1 MTQIGNTGLRIR
13 LAQLNFKIGDFEGNT
28 AKMAQSLFEAKTEG
42 IDLVVFSELATSGY
56 CPDDLLDYAHFVERC
71 EQALD
76 AVAQC
81 CFGIAAIVGSVQI
94 NPEPHGRRLIN
105 TAAFLAHGRIQE
117 SVSKTLLPSYD
128 VFSEHRYFEPA
139 QDTKIVEYKGV
150 KLGLAI
156 CEDLWDIY
164 NDFQYRVSP
173 GQRLKDLGAEI
184 IINPSASPFQLGKQS
199 LRNRVF
205 AGQLNR
211 FGLPVL
217 YVNQVGFHTELLFDG
232 ASRAV
237 GHGGQVLVQLPCF
250 EEATADV
257 QLNFGLLTTESQLGL
272 PLETDDI
279 PLLHRALVFALQD
292 YFSKMG
298 FQKATLGASGGIDSA
313 VVQCLAVEALGAEN
327 VSVLLMPSE
336 YSSDHSVTDAV
347 ALSENLGNAY
357 TKLNIA
363 PIYNSLLQQLE
374 PVFGDSPFGLAEE
387 NLQARTRGV
396 LLMATSNKTGAIL
409 LNTSNKSEL
418 AVGYSTLYG
427 DLCGSL
433 SVLGDV
439 YKQQVYALAQY
450 INREKEIIPNHII
463 TKAPSAE
470 LRPGQKDS
478 DSLPDYS
485 ILDEIIRKYIEDQQ
499 GAQEII
505 ADGYDPNT
513 VNKVLQLIN
522 GAEYKRYQAPPIV
535 RVSKKSFGKGRRM
548 PLVAQY

>member
-1 MTQIGNTGLRIR
+1 
-13 LAQLNFKIGDFEGNT
+13 LAQ
-28 AKMAQSLFEAKTEG
+28 
-42 IDLVVFSELATSGY
+42 
-56 CPDDLLDYAHFVERC
+56 
-71 EQALD
+71 
-76 AVAQC
+76 
-81 CFGIAAIVGSVQI
+81 
-94 NPEPHGRRLIN
+94 
-105 TAAFLAHGRIQE
+105 GRIQE

-139 QDTKIVEYKGV
+139 QDTKIVEFKGV

-164 NDFQYRVSP
+164 NDFQYRISP

-237 GHGGQVLVQLPCF
+237 GHGGQVLVQLPFF
-250 EEATADV
+250 EEASADV

-272 PLETDDI
+272 PLEMDDI

-292 YFSKMG
+292 YFRKMG

-313 VVQCLAVEALGAEN
+313 VGQCLAVEALGAEN
-327 VSVLLMPSE
+327 VTVLLMPSE
-336 YSSDHSVTDAV
+336 FSSDHSVSDAV
-347 ALSENLGNAY
+347 ALSENLGNEY
-357 TKLNIA
+357 KKLDIA
-363 PIYNSLLQQLE
+363 PIYNTLLQQLE

-387 NLQARTRGV
+387 NLQARTRGL

-433 SVLGDV
+433 SLLGDV
-439 YKQQVYALAQY
+439 YKQQVYALAHY
-450 INREKEIIPNHII
+450 INRENEIIPEHII

-485 ILDEIIRKYIEDQQ
+485 ILDEIIRKYVEDQQ

-513 VNKVLQLIN
+513 VNKVLQMIN

>member
-1 MTQIGNTGLRIR
+1 
-13 LAQLNFKIGDFEGNT
+13 
-28 AKMAQSLFEAKTEG
+28 
-42 IDLVVFSELATSGY
+42 
-56 CPDDLLDYAHFVERC
+56 
-71 EQALD
+71 
-76 AVAQC
+76 
-81 CFGIAAIVGSVQI
+81 
-94 NPEPHGRRLIN
+94 
-105 TAAFLAHGRIQE
+105 
-117 SVSKTLLPSYD
+117 
-128 VFSEHRYFEPA
+128 
-139 QDTKIVEYKGV
+139 
-150 KLGLAI
+150 
-156 CEDLWDIY
+156 
-164 NDFQYRVSP
+164 
-173 GQRLKDLGAEI
+173 
-184 IINPSASPFQLGKQS
+184 
-199 LRNRVF
+199 
-205 AGQLNR
+205 
-211 FGLPVL
+211 
-217 YVNQVGFHTELLFDG
+217 
-232 ASRAV
+232 
-237 GHGGQVLVQLPCF
+237 
-250 EEATADV
+250 
-257 QLNFGLLTTESQLGL
+257 
-272 PLETDDI
+272 
-279 PLLHRALVFALQD
+279 LVFALQD

>member
-1 MTQIGNTGLRIR
+1 MPNSTDRSLQIR
-13 LAQLNFKIGDFEGNT
+13 LVQLNFKIGDFEANT
-28 AKMAQSLFEAKTEG
+28 AKMAQAIMEAKSHGVE
-42 IDLVVFSELATSGY
+42 LVVFSELATSGY
-56 CPDDLLDYAHFVERC
+56 CPDDLLDYPDFIERC

-81 CFGIAAIVGSVQI
+81 CFGIAALVGSVQI
-94 NPEPHGRRLIN
+94 NPNPKGRRLLN
-105 TAAFLAHGRIQE
+105 TVAFLANGRIQQ
-117 SVSKTLLPSYD
+117 SISKTLLPSYD

-139 QDTKIVEYKGV
+139 QETAIVEYKGV
-150 KLGLAI
+150 KLGIAI

-164 NDFQYRVSP
+164 NDFEYRQSP
-173 GQRLKDLGAEI
+173 GERLKELGAEI

-205 AGQLNR
+205 AGHLNR
-211 FGLPVL
+211 YGLPVL

-237 GHGGQVLVQLPCF
+237 GHGGQVLVQLPSF
-250 EEATADV
+250 EEAHADV
-257 QLNFGLLTTESQLGL
+257 HLSHGLLSTESQVGL
-272 PLETDDI
+272 PLEHEEI
-279 PLLHRALVFALQD
+279 PLLHKALVFALRD
-292 YFSKMG
+292 YFQKMG
-298 FQKATLGASGGIDSA
+298 FKRAVLGASGGIDSA
-313 VVQCLAVEALGAEN
+313 VVQCLAAEALGADQ
-327 VSVLLMPSE
+327 VHALLMPSAF
-336 YSSDHSVTDAV
+336 SSEHSIADAK
-347 ALSENLGNAY
+347 ALCQRLGCTY
-357 TKLNIA
+357 DLVSIA
-363 PIYNSLLQQLE
+363 PLYDQFLQQLS
-374 PVFGDSPFGLAEE
+374 PVFKDSPFGLAEE
-387 NLQARTRGV
+387 NIQARARGV
-396 LLMATSNKTGAIL
+396 LLMASSNKTGAIL

-450 INREKEIIPNHII
+450 INRNEEIIPEHIL

-470 LRPGQKDS
+470 LRPGQKDA
-478 DSLPDYS
+478 DSLPEYA
-485 ILDEIIRKYIEDQQ
+485 ILDEIIRKYIEDRL

-505 ADGYDPNT
+505 ADGYEPHT
-513 VNKVLQLIN
+513 VHKVLQLIN

-535 RVSKKSFGKGRRM
+535 RVSKKAFGKGRRM